1 MTAQNLVLDLFLT
14 ESMASCFGSLSRAL
28 LLNPHNDNHSFVKTM
43 SGCNVQLL
51 SGNYG
56 VETNPTL
63 DLQWDLLRPPAA
75 LGDEPDALNNQQK

>member
-1 MTAQNLVLDLFLT
+1 
-14 ESMASCFGSLSRAL
+14 
-28 LLNPHNDNHSFVKTM
+28 M

-75 LGDEPDALNNQQK
+75 PGDEPDALNNQQK